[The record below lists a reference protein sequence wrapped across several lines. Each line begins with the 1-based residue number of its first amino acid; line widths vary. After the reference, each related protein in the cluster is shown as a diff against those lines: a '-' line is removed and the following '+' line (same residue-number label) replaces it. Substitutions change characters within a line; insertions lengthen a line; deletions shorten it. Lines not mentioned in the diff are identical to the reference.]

1 MRRFSVGCCL
11 LILAV
16 MLFVPESF
24 GNRKAMSDGTRR
36 AMIGELVA
44 VFLENNHYS
53 KHELL
58 DPATSEM
65 AFDRLLDNL
74 DPNKMFFTA
83 EDLKAIEAEKRSLAA
98 EIADGNVSSGKKI
111 YNMYRRRF
119 SEYRNYALELLES
132 GIDFSRKEY
141 VELDREKAEPF
152 ATDEEMRDFWRKK
165 IKNDLLYFRLLQR
178 SMTEENSGEVETS
191 ESEKI
196 KKLWEVSSPEEK
208 LKRRL
213 HDISNVIEQTDD
225 DEILEILLT
234 ALAQVYGPH
243 SAYYSPGNAEDFD
256 IDMSLSL
263 TGIGATLSSADG
275 FTRIVALVPG
285 GPAEKDG
292 TLQPEDRIIAVA
304 QEGEAPVDVI
314 DMALDKVVSMIRGP
328 EGSRVTLTYLPG
340 RKGRNAVPQSVTLE
354 RSVVELKESE
364 VTGTVKTVPA
374 PDGSGKS
381 MKIGVVE
388 FNKFYV
394 DFEAMMRHDP
404 DFKSCARDMRRELEK
419 LKAEN
424 VEAVV
429 IDLRYNTGGGLTEAL
444 TMSGFFI
451 KDGPLLQ
458 IRGADG
464 EVAVENDA
472 DPGIVYDG
480 PLVILASSMTASAAE
495 ILTGT
500 VRDYQRGIIVG
511 DNNTFGKGTVLNVV
525 KLDDLFRSINLRLN
539 AGSLQY
545 ENAIFFGVSGSSN
558 QQLGIKADIVLPSLT
573 DEMPI
578 GESYSPNHLPW
589 ERIAAR
595 KYEVWDPAIADKIS
609 VLEKA
614 SKERRAADPE
624 FQLME
629 QEIANYKRYQ
639 QKKQVSLNEEE
650 RWEEYMSEK
659 TAAEQQEK
667 LLPQIDGGDGK
678 DDPLLDEAVF
688 IAADYAVLLKSE

>member
-1 MRRFSVGCCL
+1 
-11 LILAV
+11 
-16 MLFVPESF
+16 
-24 GNRKAMSDGTRR
+24 
-36 AMIGELVA
+36 
-44 VFLENNHYS
+44 
-53 KHELL
+53 
-58 DPATSEM
+58 
-65 AFDRLLDNL
+65 
-74 DPNKMFFTA
+74 
-83 EDLKAIEAEKRSLAA
+83 
-98 EIADGNVSSGKKI
+98 
-111 YNMYRRRF
+111 
-119 SEYRNYALELLES
+119 
-132 GIDFSRKEY
+132 
-141 VELDREKAEPF
+141 
-152 ATDEEMRDFWRKK
+152 
-165 IKNDLLYFRLLQR
+165 
-178 SMTEENSGEVETS
+178 
-191 ESEKI
+191 
-196 KKLWEVSSPEEK
+196 
-208 LKRRL
+208 
-213 HDISNVIEQTDD
+213 
-225 DEILEILLT
+225 
-234 ALAQVYGPH
+234 
-243 SAYYSPGNAEDFD
+243 
-256 IDMSLSL
+256 
-263 TGIGATLSSADG
+263 
-275 FTRIVALVPG
+275 
-285 GPAEKDG
+285 
-292 TLQPEDRIIAVA
+292 
-304 QEGEAPVDVI
+304 
-314 DMALDKVVSMIRGP
+314 
-328 EGSRVTLTYLPG
+328 
-340 RKGRNAVPQSVTLE
+340 
-354 RSVVELKESE
+354 
-364 VTGTVKTVPA
+364 
-374 PDGSGKS
+374 
-381 MKIGVVE
+381 
-388 FNKFYV
+388 
-394 DFEAMMRHDP
+394 
-404 DFKSCARDMRRELEK
+404 
-419 LKAEN
+419 
-424 VEAVV
+424 
-429 IDLRYNTGGGLTEAL
+429 
-444 TMSGFFI
+444 
-451 KDGPLLQ
+451 LLQ

-480 PLVILASSMTASAAE
+480 PLVILASSMTARAAE